1 MNMPGRHAL
10 ARAARCPLL
19 TYLARVLAHTGGVF
33 PLPMK
38 GSPMSKLTI
47 ITDRA
52 LELAEQAGAGLR
64 SAGRQAGSGLRHAG
78 HGAEQWIKAGAA
90 LGAARAS
97 TRAAATVVR
106 RNPVAVAAA
115 AAVVGAGVLAYVMY
129 RKRRQQQANAPIEGE
144 ARQVRD
150 NGNTRAR
157 ASRRRSH
164 NITSAE

>member
-1 MNMPGRHAL
+1 RILHGCSPTL
-10 ARAARCPLL
+10 AASPHFCRRDP
-19 TYLARVLAHTGGVF
+19 
-33 PLPMK
+33 
-38 GSPMSKLTI
+38 PMSKLTI

-78 HGAEQWIKAGAA
+78 TGAEQWIKAGAA
-90 LGAARAS
+90 LGAARTG
-97 TRAAATVVR
+97 TRVAATVVR
-106 RNPVAVAAA
+106 RTPVAVAAA

-129 RKRRQQQANAPIEGE
+129 RKRRQQRAEAPIEGE

-150 NGNTRAR
+150 NGSVRAR
-157 ASRRRSH
+157 AARRTH